1 MERTLAGIRTGEDVK
16 LAETEDFYTPKNKI
30 EILGNTLQFI
40 GLNGFGLL
48 SGLNVVIDGGFDEI
62 QKFLEERGVKY
73 TRCDGD
79 KSLHLKVCHQDIT
92 DRCGHVIMTHPY
104 NPKLQVILICANKK
118 TKSG

>member
-48 SGLNVVIDGGFDEI
+48 SGLNVVIEGGLMKSKSSWKKGGSNILAVMEI
-62 QKFLEERGVKY
+62 KAF
-73 TRCDGD
+73 T
-79 KSLHLKVCHQDIT
+79 
-92 DRCGHVIMTHPY
+92 
-104 NPKLQVILICANKK
+104 
-118 TKSG
+118 